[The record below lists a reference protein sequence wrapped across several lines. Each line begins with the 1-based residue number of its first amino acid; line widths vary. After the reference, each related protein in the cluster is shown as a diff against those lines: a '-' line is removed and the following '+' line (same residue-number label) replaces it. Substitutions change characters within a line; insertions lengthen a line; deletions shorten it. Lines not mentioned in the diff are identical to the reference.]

1 MTPEPKPTVSI
12 EWDNAIATVTMNHEP
27 HNLLGAKLLTPLL
40 QTLQIASSQGARAI
54 ILRSGLRHFSAG
66 ADLDLFAA
74 RASDPASTPADKA
87 TGSLTADQSTTPQDA
102 DNSGDTAT
110 HQGDTEQAELG
121 TMGVIDRF
129 SQIPIPIIA
138 SVHGSCLGGGLEL
151 ALLCDFI
158 IASRSAKF
166 GCVEATLGVHPL
178 MGAIQRISQRAGEAR
193 AKEMAILARRY
204 DAATLERWNVINL
217 VVDEDKLVA
226 TTTAIAKEMAAGP
239 TVAHAATKQLAHIAV
254 SEGVEAADRAMN
266 QVQAQIWASE
276 DLQIGLTSFL
286 TSGPGLA
293 KFEGR

>member
-1 MTPEPKPTVSI
+1 MTPEPNPTVSI

-74 RASDPASTPADKA
+74 RASESETTVQEEPIGST
-87 TGSLTADQSTTPQDA
+87 TADQSTSPPAAANPT
-102 DNSGDTAT
+102 GTAAP
-110 HQGDTEQAELG
+110 QGDAEQAELG

-158 IASRSAKF
+158 IASSSAKF

-226 TTTAIAKEMAAGP
+226 TTTAIAKEIAAGP
-239 TVAHAATKQLAHIAV
+239 TVAHAATKQLARIAV
-254 SEGVEAADRAMN
+254 DQGVAAADKAMN

-293 KFEGR
+293 QFEGR